1 MYEAFHDGF
10 SLGLWFSQPIRN
22 KTLMRSSFNCEPQM
36 QLGRVLEYETEGGL
50 FVFKL
55 ITFFLDLS
63 NAETTSLYAQ
73 KVFEHTRA

>member
-1 MYEAFHDGF
+1 
-10 SLGLWFSQPIRN
+10 
-22 KTLMRSSFNCEPQM
+22 M

>member
-1 MYEAFHDGF
+1 MALVQGCGF
-10 SLGLWFSQPIRN
+10 RN
-22 KTLMRSSFNCEPQM
+22 Q
-36 QLGRVLEYETEGGL
+36 YETKRLCVAVLIVSHKCNWVGYLNTKQKEGF

-55 ITFFLDLS
+55 ITFLLDLS